1 MSFPDDPIDRLIKGY
16 RPTLLETA
24 KGNEVIDG
32 LNLFRL
38 QTIEAGDEDK
48 VEVSK
53 DGVAITYKGTD
64 SEIVDREVI
73 LFDASDPSKGYK
85 LQIKNGIL
93 KTLDIVDSG
102 IREKPITICEN
113 GSSVEVK
120 FLVREFPAPE

>member
-16 RPTLLETA
+16 RPTLLETD

-73 LFDASDPSKGYK
+73 LFDASDPSKAYK

-93 KTLDIVDSG
+93 KTLEVVDSG
-102 IREKPITICEN
+102 IREKTITICED
-113 GSSVEVK
+113 GSSVVVN